1 MPERKALDGDEKMA
15 ATWNL
20 KKLLV
25 DVRDT
30 VRDRSRRLPTKG
42 DDVIEVGDFRIDISG
57 RTVTL
62 RGRELQLNAAE
73 FEVLVF
79 LASHPKRLVTPRTM
93 LATSWTRQK
102 AQQTEFLRALVSLG
116 KKLRAE
122 EGSTQRY
129 LKTEPWIFYSFDPG
143 PLATAAV
150 RR

>member
-1 MPERKALDGDEKMA
+1 MEGASDGGENMA
-15 ATWNL
+15 AAWNL

-25 DVRDT
+25 DLQEA
-30 VRDRSRRLPTKG
+30 VRDRGRRLPAKC
-42 DDVIEVGDFRIDISG
+42 DDVIEVGDFRIELSA
-57 RTVTL
+57 RTASL
-62 RGRELQLNAAE
+62 RGRELELNAAE

-79 LASHPKRLVTPRTM
+79 LASHPKRLVTPRTI

-102 AQQTEFLRALVSLG
+102 VQQTEFLRALVSLS

-143 PLATAAV
+143 PAASTV
-150 RR
+150 IRR

>member
-1 MPERKALDGDEKMA
+1 MA
-15 ATWNL
+15 VEWNL

-25 DVRDT
+25 DVRDA
-30 VRDRSRRLPTKG
+30 VRDRSCRLPTRG

-102 AQQTEFLRALVSLG
+102 VQQTEFLRALVSLG

-129 LKTEPWIFYSFDPG
+129 LKTEPWIFYSFNPG
-143 PLATAAV
+143 PAATAAV